1 VGLYTA
7 SQSGWHSVKGGS
19 SDYVIVDAF
28 SIDDIVAT
36 LNLKSVDVVKIDVEG
51 AEVEALFGS
60 RETLKTFQ
68 PKVILEIV
76 NGGNFSVIKIFAN
89 NLNYRMLHIEKSNY
103 LLVPT

>member
-1 VGLYTA
+1 
-7 SQSGWHSVKGGS
+7 
-19 SDYVIVDAF
+19 
-28 SIDDIVAT
+28 
-36 LNLKSVDVVKIDVEG
+36 
-51 AEVEALFGS
+51 VEALFGS